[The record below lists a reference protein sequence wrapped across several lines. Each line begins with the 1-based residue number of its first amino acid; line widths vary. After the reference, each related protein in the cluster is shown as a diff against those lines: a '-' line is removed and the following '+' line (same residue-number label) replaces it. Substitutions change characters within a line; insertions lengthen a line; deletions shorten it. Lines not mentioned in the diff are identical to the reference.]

1 MPSLTLLRRVNQ
13 GHDKINGVQ
22 TSLEPILRGY
32 RDAAQDSSLDGPTGE
47 TITGTGRR
55 VCGERTGFRM
65 YSMDPSLGS
74 FSDSG
79 RLSARRQDRISVAA
93 ARSSPIIC
101 TCRCQQGTRELK
113 NFNLRW
119 RLIVTSR
126 TVSPASTGHWSGR
139 SEARILCLGEGLID
153 VLEARSRYSNRKTN
167 GDFELD
173 RESDVCEGRIGI
185 LDGFGP
191 AISHSVMSRGM
202 LRHHCII
209 PDTFIKTIHMLSGRC
224 HIGSCRI

>member
-1 MPSLTLLRRVNQ
+1 MPSLTLLRWVNQ
-13 GHDKINGVQ
+13 GHDKINGIQ

-32 RDAAQDSSLDGPTGE
+32 RDAAQDSNLDTADTVLLVKQSPARGGE
-47 TITGTGRR
+47 YAEKGLVSG
-55 VCGERTGFRM
+55 C
-65 YSMDPSLGS
+65 MDPSLGS

-79 RLSARRQDRISVAA
+79 RLYARRQDRISVAA

-139 SEARILCLGEGLID
+139 SEA
-153 VLEARSRYSNRKTN
+153 A
-167 GDFELD
+167 
-173 RESDVCEGRIGI
+173 
-185 LDGFGP
+185 
-191 AISHSVMSRGM
+191 
-202 LRHHCII
+202 
-209 PDTFIKTIHMLSGRC
+209 
-224 HIGSCRI
+224 HIVPR